1 MSTRYI
7 LPAAAAIL
15 AAGCATAPRSDAP
28 IATLPARGAPTVILV
43 HGAFQDARAW
53 DAVVPLLEARGLRAV
68 AVNLPGRE
76 GDGIA
81 PADVTLDAHRDAVL
95 DAIGAQRGPVVLVGH
110 SFGGITISDAAER
123 APEKIRALVY
133 VAAYLPQADATDQSM
148 AKLAETDQ
156 WNRFNKARQNF
167 LVSADYSTASVLADD
182 QVMLFCE
189 ACSPDAQRRTRE
201 LMQREPLKPAATP
214 VQLTAARYGAVPKI
228 YIHTVADHA
237 VSYTLQ
243 QRMVA
248 ATPVARTI
256 TLRTGHSPFL
266 EAPQALAEAIAE
278 AVSGVEP

>member
-1 MSTRYI
+1 MTIRYS
-7 LPAAAAIL
+7 LLAAAAIAL
-15 AAGCATAPRSDAP
+15 AGCATAPRGDAP
-28 IATLPARGAPTVILV
+28 LATLPARDAPTVILV

-53 DAVVPLLEARGLRAV
+53 DAVLPLLRDRGLRTV

-81 PADVTLDAHRDAVL
+81 PADVALDDYRDAVL
-95 DAIGAQRGPVVLVGH
+95 RAVDAQSGPVVLVGH
-110 SFGGITISDAAER
+110 SFGGITISNVAER
-123 APEKIRALVY
+123 APEKVRMLVY
-133 VAAYLPQADATDQSM
+133 VAGYLPQADAADQSM
-148 AKLAETDQ
+148 ARLAETDQ

-167 LVSADYSTASVLADD
+167 LPSADYSTATVLAED

-189 ACSPDAQRRTRE
+189 ACTPDAQARTRA

-214 VQLTAARYGAVPKI
+214 VQLTAARYGAVPKA
-228 YIHTVADHA
+228 YIHTVADNA

-256 TLRTGHSPFL
+256 TLQTGHSPFL
-266 EAPQALAEAIAE
+266 EAPQTLADAIAE
-278 AVSGVEP
+278 AITGAQP